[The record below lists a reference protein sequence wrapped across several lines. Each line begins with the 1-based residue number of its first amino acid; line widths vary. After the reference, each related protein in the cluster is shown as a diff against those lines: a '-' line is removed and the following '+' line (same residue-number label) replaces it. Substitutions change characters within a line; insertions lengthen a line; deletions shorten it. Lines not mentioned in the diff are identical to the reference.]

1 MRPVTHLIT
10 AVTSA
15 CLIAMAV
22 VALPGAQSSA
32 SRTEWRYFGGDRA
45 HTRYSALDQ
54 INRDNVASLRIA
66 WRRPASSENL
76 KAAFPDL
83 RVNP

>member
-15 CLIAMAV
+15 CLIAIAV

-32 SRTEWRYFGGDRA
+32 SKGEWRYFGGDRA
-45 HTRYSALDQ
+45 HTRYSALDRNQ
-54 INRDNVASLRIA
+54 REQRGVPAYRVAKASLQRE
-66 WRRPASSENL
+66 SEG
-76 KAAFPDL
+76 
-83 RVNP
+83 RVPRSDG